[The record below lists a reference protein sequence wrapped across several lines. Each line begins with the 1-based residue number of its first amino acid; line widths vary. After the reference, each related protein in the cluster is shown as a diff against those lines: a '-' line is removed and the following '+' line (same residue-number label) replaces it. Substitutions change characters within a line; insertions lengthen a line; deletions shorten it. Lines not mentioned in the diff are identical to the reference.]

1 MQVSLL
7 VVYIGTRNTFTVQR
21 GVRHDQH
28 VLVIWAFVTT
38 WRAPPK
44 LWGVDRG
51 GGGTK
56 SSYTH
61 RLFVSLSQSQHFEKH
76 LYYNLLMFRIYEGMK
91 PTRTFVTV
99 QYNSTLR
106 MLGSSMQ
113 V

>member
-7 VVYIGTRNTFTVQR
+7 GIYIGTRNTFILQR

-28 VLVIWAFVTT
+28 VLVIWAFVAT

-44 LWGVDRG
+44 IVGVDRG

-56 SSYTH
+56 SSYTY
-61 RLFVSLSQSQHFEKH
+61 RL
-76 LYYNLLMFRIYEGMK
+76 YEDMK

-106 MLGSSMQ
+106 MLGNSIQ
-113 V
+113 VLRP